1 MKKAGKSRKKQNS
14 LLDEIIV
21 WIQLH
26 TIEPDNQAF
35 RENDRPENQDEDR
48 KRGQPEMMNGRFTA
62 IEGVPGIRLQHI
74 SSMQDG
80 TASLQTLRLW
90 LLWET
95 DVTGQ
100 GLRDVVHT
108 VHLQIGLIWKKK
120 QWRDIK

>member
-1 MKKAGKSRKKQNS
+1 
-14 LLDEIIV
+14 
-21 WIQLH
+21 
-26 TIEPDNQAF
+26 
-35 RENDRPENQDEDR
+35 
-48 KRGQPEMMNGRFTA
+48 MMNGRFTA

-80 TASLQTLRLW
+80 TASLQTLRPC

-108 VHLQIGLIWKKK
+108 VHLQIGLIWKKSSEETLS
-120 QWRDIK
+120 